1 VGHPERPGA
10 VEQVS
15 DVALRTVR
23 LRDGRDLAVA
33 VSGPGDGV
41 PLLYHHGTPGCLLQ
55 PAANRAACAQRGL
68 RLVTYT
74 RAGGQG
80 SSRQVGRTVADVAA
94 DMADVLDAIG
104 ADRCLVAG
112 KSGGGPHAL
121 ATGAL
126 LPDRV
131 AAVVSI
137 AGLRPYLAPED
148 ATFLDGMGEDN
159 VVEFNLA
166 LEGEEALRPFVMK
179 HREAIKD
186 ADAGAVVADLRTLL
200 PEVDRAVLT
209 SGVGADLVAGMVGGV
224 QVPDA
229 WIDDDLAFVRD
240 WGFELSSIAVPT
252 YVWQGSEDLMV
263 PFHHGEWL
271 AAHVPGAVAHLEQG
285 EGHFSVAVGA
295 FGRMLDEAVRHL

>member
-1 VGHPERPGA
+1 MTAAE
-10 VEQVS
+10 
-15 DVALRTVR
+15 RTVR

-33 VSGPGDGV
+33 VSGPEDGV

-55 PAANRAACAQRGL
+55 PAGNVAACVERGL

-74 RAGGQG
+74 RAGGEG
-80 SSRQVGRTVADVAA
+80 STRNPGRTVADVAD
-94 DMADVLDAIG
+94 DMEDLLDAIG
-104 ADRCLVAG
+104 ADRCIVAG

-137 AGLRPYLAPED
+137 AGVRPYLGADD
-148 ATFLDGMGEDN
+148 AEFLQGMGDDN

-166 LEGEEALRPFVMK
+166 LEGEDALRPFVMK
-179 HREAIKD
+179 HRAAMKE
-186 ADAGAVVADLRTLL
+186 ADAEGVVEDLRTLL

-209 SGVGADLVAGMVGGV
+209 SEVGRDVVAAMVGGV

-229 WIDDDLAFVRD
+229 WIDDDLAFIRP
-240 WGFELSSIAVPT
+240 WGFALDSITVPT

-263 PFHHGEWL
+263 PFAHGRWL
-271 AAHVPGAVAHLEQG
+271 VEHVPGAVGHLEQG
-285 EGHFSVAVGA
+285 EGHFSVAIGA
-295 FGRMLDEAVRHL
+295 LGRMLDEAMQHL